1 MRHTGSWE
9 PPTRN
14 AAEQGAA
21 PKRRQ
26 KQKGRRIAASAGK
39 PLAVQGGGQGFSLR
53 MQGRTTN
60 KRIRKLLV
68 GKLPT
73 CASGNHAFPTRVR
86 EMRKQMGTGSSDRI
100 TTIRHDG
107 APPSPAFCL
116 EIAYLYG
123 SRAFRFTHIPAEIPS
138 RSGCCPRRNS
148 CSDSALLSLEWH
160 HWEWSELLARMR
172 WMQPV

>member
-107 APPSPAFCL
+107 APPSPTFRPEMPYPC
-116 EIAYLYG
+116 G
-123 SRAFRFTHIPAEIPS
+123 FRPSPRSRVPS
-138 RSGCCPRRNS
+138 SVPSGLVR
-148 CSDSALLSLEWH
+148 
-160 HWEWSELLARMR
+160 
-172 WMQPV
+172 